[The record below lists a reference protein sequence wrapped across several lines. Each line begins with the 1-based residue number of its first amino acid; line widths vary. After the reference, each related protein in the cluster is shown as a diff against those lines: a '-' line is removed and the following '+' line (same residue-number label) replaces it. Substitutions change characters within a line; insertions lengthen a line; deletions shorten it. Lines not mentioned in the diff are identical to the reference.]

1 MIRHLTNDELA
12 VLAASTLAETAFLL
26 AEPSP
31 HTGRWQHDW
40 ACAVV
45 PFEATVHGR
54 LVVAAPVALA
64 AQVAAEMPLV
74 ATADEALLQA
84 GHAVADLAGVIA
96 SAVASAIFET
106 AGSFR
111 LGAPSVVTCEPPLA
125 PGERANR
132 VTLVNEAGQPVRV
145 ELVLGNG
152 AFSA

>member
-1 MIRHLTNDELA
+1 MIRRLTDDELA
-12 VLAASTLAETAFLL
+12 VLAASTLAETAFLV

-31 HTGRWQHDW
+31 HAGRWQHDW

-45 PFEATVHGR
+45 PFEAAVRGR

-74 ATADEALLQA
+74 TTADEALLQA

-96 SAVASAIFET
+96 SVVAAAVFKA
-106 AGSFR
+106 AGRFR
-111 LGAPSVVTCEPPLA
+111 LGPPSVVTCEPPLA

-132 VTLVNEAGQPVRV
+132 VTLVNEVGQPVRV
-145 ELVLGNG
+145 ELVLGDG